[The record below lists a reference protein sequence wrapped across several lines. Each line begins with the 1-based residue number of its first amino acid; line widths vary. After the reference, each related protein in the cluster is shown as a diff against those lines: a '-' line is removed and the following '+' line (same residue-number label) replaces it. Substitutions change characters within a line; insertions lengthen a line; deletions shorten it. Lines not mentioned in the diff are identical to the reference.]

1 MTAGGRR
8 CAVAAGSAAVAVS
21 AGAYAH
27 RRARRPG
34 WTPPRGRVVNTTA
47 LSVRVLGDTGP
58 PIVLLHGLVASGV
71 FWGGA
76 YDRLA
81 DHHRLV
87 VPDLLGF
94 GRSPRPASGYGPD
107 DHAEA
112 LGACLDDLGVTEPV
126 VIGAHSLGTLIGLRL
141 AATNPERVAGVV
153 AFGPPLYPDPGAAH
167 AHVSATGPMGRLAV
181 LPGGTAER
189 VCRWVCD
196 HRTVAGRLAALTH
209 PGLPPAIAF
218 DAVQHSWTSYSET
231 LRLVILAAEAT
242 TWLEQVRCPVH
253 LVAGDRDPVV
263 DHAHLRRIADA
274 GDNVELRQE
283 SGRHDYPL
291 AHPEECATMIA
302 AAWGSAAVGGKVRRR
317 PSTAGHQLMD

>member
-1 MTAGGRR
+1 
-8 CAVAAGSAAVAVS
+8 
-21 AGAYAH
+21 
-27 RRARRPG
+27 
-34 WTPPRGRVVNTTA
+34 VNTSA

-58 PIVLLHGLVASGV
+58 PIVLLHGIVASGV

-107 DHAEA
+107 DHAAA

-126 VIGAHSLGTLIGLRL
+126 VIGAHSLGALIGLRL
-141 AATNPERVAGVV
+141 AATRPDRVAGIV
-153 AFGPPLYPDPGAAH
+153 AFGPPLYPDPGVAR

-253 LVAGDRDPVV
+253 LVAGDRDLVV

-274 GDNVELRQE
+274 GDNVELRRVP
-283 SGRHDYPL
+283 GRHDYPL
-291 AHPEECATMIA
+291 SRPAECAALIA
-302 AAWGSAAVGGKVRRR
+302 AARDR
-317 PSTAGHQLMD
+317 PPPAELSGPPGPLRTPPSDR